1 MRIQSVG
8 NYDGAYLVR
17 RSPSEDSWRDD
28 YVEHGTS
35 LNERLTSLF
44 DDEDG
49 DA

>member
-17 RSPSEDSWRDD
+17 RSRNDSSWRDD
-28 YVEHGTS
+28 YIEHGTP
-35 LNERLTSLF
+35 LNERLTGLF

-49 DA
+49 GE